1 MKEFMVNDFLL
12 IDVNDDAIYIA
23 KSKQD
28 VLDYWKK
35 YYGTP
40 MELVGETDE
49 EFLDAL
55 EVMDLTSDEVHR
67 SRKVYAEEAYP
78 YMKGSFTYYE
88 VYLHETKN
96 PDVKCKPILWYNV

>member
-28 VLDYWKK
+28 VLDYWNK

-40 MELVGETDE
+40 MEIVGETDE

-55 EVMDLTSDEVHR
+55 EVMDLTSDEVHKER
-67 SRKVYAEEAYP
+67 VYDIEEFDVFENQ
-78 YMKGSFTYYE
+78 SYYG
-88 VYLHETKN
+88 VYLKETQN
-96 PDVKCKPILWYNV
+96 PDVKCKPILWYNL

>member
-1 MKEFMVNDFLL
+1 MMKEFMVNDFLL

-40 MELVGETDE
+40 MEIVGETDE

-55 EVMDLTSDEVHR
+55 
-67 SRKVYAEEAYP
+67 
-78 YMKGSFTYYE
+78 
-88 VYLHETKN
+88 
-96 PDVKCKPILWYNV
+96 